1 MGDEQDADGH
11 AAKLTDADDPP
22 EAVAGHV
29 RNRGGFAHASP
40 GTPRFPPS
48 GAISMKPTRILALSA
63 LAAAWLA
70 AMPAQAATQTR
81 TVTTPGA
88 RLCTLSIPTTDT
100 GVRPKA
106 AGFRNEGT
114 TNAFVICAFDSAPG
128 QTDNASFE
136 QSSDPYFVNLYF
148 ASIDGNTHTINCT
161 GVNSWLDTTRAV
173 PMKYVSKSVI
183 VDPNEVTLPGASWFA
198 SDFGGATYIPTSGS
212 FSVTC
217 LLPPGVAI
225 LLGRL
230 KSEEDVGS

>member
-1 MGDEQDADGH
+1 
-11 AAKLTDADDPP
+11 
-22 EAVAGHV
+22 
-29 RNRGGFAHASP
+29 
-40 GTPRFPPS
+40 
-48 GAISMKPTRILALSA
+48 MKPTRILALSA

-128 QTDNASFE
+128 QANNLASE
-136 QSSDPYFVNLYF
+136 QESDPYVVTLYF
-148 ASIDGNTHTINCT
+148 ASMDGKTHAFNCT
-161 GVNSWLDTTRAV
+161 GVNSWPAPIASAAV
-173 PMKYVSKSVI
+173 PVQYSGKNVV
-183 VDPNEVTLPGASWFA
+183 VDPNDPSNEQIAWTHW
-198 SDFGGATYIPTSGS
+198 DFGGTANIPTSGS

-217 LLPPGVAI
+217 LLQPGVAI

-230 KSEEDVGS
+230 AAEEDVGS

>member
-1 MGDEQDADGH
+1 MKLSQCI
-11 AAKLTDADDPP
+11 AA
-22 EAVAGHV
+22 
-29 RNRGGFAHASP
+29 
-40 GTPRFPPS
+40 
-48 GAISMKPTRILALSA
+48 SA
-63 LAAAWLA
+63 LAAAWLVA
-70 AMPAQAATQTR
+70 TPAQAGYITR
-81 TVTTPGA
+81 QNSTPGA

-106 AGFRNEGT
+106 TGFRNEGT
-114 TNAFVICAFDSAPG
+114 TNAFVICAFDSALG

-230 KSEEDVGS
+230 AAEEDVGS